1 MKCEKGRQTMLQK
14 NRVIFLKN
22 SQNHM
27 KHDLVASHDI
37 QHFIIFYF
45 SSVLKTKYAL
55 NWKGVDM

>member
-1 MKCEKGRQTMLQK
+1 MLQK

-27 KHDLVASHDI
+27 KQDLVASHDI
-37 QHFIIFYF
+37 QHFSIFYF